1 MKAIQNFLLALA
13 HRPSLRWPV
22 LLLLIVPAAF
32 GATRL
37 AISTDQNIFFGENNP
52 EYLDYQHLEDSFG
65 SDQSIVFV
73 IKSNDGS
80 IFTRDN
86 LQSLYAL
93 TERAWTIPNVR
104 KVNSLTNFQ
113 HSFANGDDIFVAP
126 LIDEVVTLDAAQ
138 TARIEAVARDEPLIN
153 GLLISPPG
161 DAAAVILTLDYSPDD
176 PEAVPAIMERALTLK
191 EETLAG
197 NTDLQIGLTGSAP
210 LSQAFQEA
218 SLEDGAVLFPITIAI
233 VIVGF
238 FIMWRSVGA
247 AIAPIV
253 IVVAASA
260 STMGFAGWLGFP
272 ITPLLS
278 IVPVLLLTIG
288 VADLVHLNNGF
299 VRFSRAGSLDDAVA
313 QSYRH
318 NIQPILITTIS
329 TAAGFFSF
337 TFADSPPLRQ
347 FGIVATF
354 GVAVTMVIA
363 LLAYAPILKACKA
376 SIKSLPLNL
385 NIWEPWSRFVKSR
398 PAIILLAGL
407 ALIGMMGFVGLP
419 RITLDDRFDNYFDE
433 TFEARRD
440 MEFARD
446 NLIGVYAVEFLI
458 DTQIENG
465 IFIVDNLE
473 AIDQFSQWLSRE
485 ESVGHVSSYTHI
497 LKKLN
502 KNFHNDDP
510 AYYTLPLTQ
519 EEAAQYFLVYSM
531 SLPAGNDMNDIVN
544 LDKSSVRITA
554 TTPTASAV
562 EIRNLKKRA
571 ENWPSVEIAA
581 FEVSAVGTGVMTA
594 FMSQRNIESMAVGT
608 LIIITIISVILLL
621 TFRSFRLAAMGLASN
636 LLPIV
641 VGFSLWGALIGNI
654 GMAASIIAALSIGL
668 IVDDTVHFLTRYT
681 ERQSAMPR
689 LLYAFESAG
698 VAIVQT
704 SIILLLGFFVLTF
717 SGFLINYTIGV
728 LMVVI
733 IVAALFVD
741 LLVLPALLE
750 LTRAK
755 KNDIHR

>member
-1 MKAIQNFLLALA
+1 MEAIQNFLLTLI
-13 HRPSLRWPV
+13 HRPVLRWPILI
-22 LLLLIVPAAF
+22 LLVIPAAL
-32 GATRL
+32 GASRL
-37 AISTDQNIFFGENNP
+37 TISTDQNIFFGENNP

-113 HSFANGDDIFVAP
+113 HSYASGDDIFVAP
-126 LIDEVVTLDAAQ
+126 LVDDAATLDAARVANIEKI
-138 TARIEAVARDEPLIN
+138 AREEPLIN

-161 DAAAVILTLDYSPDD
+161 DAAAIVLTLDYSPDD
-176 PEAVPAIMERALTLK
+176 PEAVPAIMERALALK

-218 SLEDGAVLFPITIAI
+218 SLEDGAVLFPVTIVIIIAGFFVIWRSISAALAPIAI
-233 VIVGF
+233 VI
-238 FIMWRSVGA
+238 
-247 AIAPIV
+247 
-253 IVVAASA
+253 AASA
-260 STMGFAGWLGFP
+260 STMGFAGWLDFP

-299 VRFSRAGSLDDAVA
+299 VRFSRTAPLDEAVI
-313 QSYRH
+313 QSYQH

-354 GVAVTMVIA
+354 GVAVTMFVA

-376 SIKSLPLNL
+376 SIRPLPLTFNV
-385 NIWEPWSRFVKSR
+385 WGPWSRFVQGK
-398 PAIILLAGL
+398 PAMILAGGL
-407 ALIGMMGFVGLP
+407 AVIGLMGVIGLP

-458 DTQIENG
+458 DTHIENG
-465 IFIVDNLE
+465 IFDKDNLE
-473 AIDQFSQWLSRE
+473 TIDRFADWVSNE

-502 KNFHNDDP
+502 KNFHGDDP
-510 AYYTLPLTQ
+510 AYYVLPQTQ
-519 EEAAQYFLVYSM
+519 EEAAQFFLVYSM
-531 SLPAGNDMNDIVN
+531 SLPVGNDMNDIVN

-562 EIRNLKKRA
+562 EIRDLKRRA
-571 ENWPSVEIAA
+571 EDWPNVEVAA
-581 FEVSAVGTGVMTA
+581 IEISAVGTGVMTA

-608 LIIITIISVILLL
+608 LIIITIISAILLF
-621 TFRSFRLAAMGLASN
+621 TFRSFRLAATGLASN
-636 LLPIV
+636 LLPII

-689 LLYAFESAG
+689 LLYALESAG

-704 SIILLLGFFVLTF
+704 SVILLAGFFVLTF

-750 LTRAK
+750 LTQAK